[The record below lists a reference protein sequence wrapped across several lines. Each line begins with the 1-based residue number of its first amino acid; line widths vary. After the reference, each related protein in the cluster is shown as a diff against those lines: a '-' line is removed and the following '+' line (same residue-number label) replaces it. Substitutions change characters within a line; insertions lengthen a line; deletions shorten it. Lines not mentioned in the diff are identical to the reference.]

1 MADLVITKAKGGF
14 GRPAE
19 MTVIPPQRQVTIE
32 SLRAVAKDAGLNG
45 VFLADTLSALA
56 MHARAASRFEL
67 AAARQAGSTEMSQLH
82 SSLAHA
88 HMAHLQTIEA
98 LMRALGVDPMYAS
111 PLARMNHFLDGGL
124 LAAPRL
130 AGSVDAAAMAATLL
144 DIALAMAEKT
154 QCATQTLR
162 AITAVAKPSRSADA
176 LRAAVERLEADVGA
190 TLNHVRQ
197 TREQL
202 LVACATAQNT
212 G

>member
-19 MTVIPPQRQVTIE
+19 MTVIPPQRQVNIE

-45 VFLADTLSALA
+45 LFIADSLSSFA
-56 MHARAASRFEL
+56 MHARAASRFGL
-67 AAARQAGSTEMSQLH
+67 AAARQAGSPEMSQLH

-88 HMAHLQTIEA
+88 HMAALQTIEA
-98 LMRALGVDPMYAS
+98 LMRALGVDPQYAS
-111 PLARMNHFLDGGL
+111 PLSRMAHFLDGGL

-130 AGSVDAAAMAATLL
+130 GGSVDAPAMAAVLL
-144 DIALAMAEKT
+144 DIALAMVERS

-162 AITAVAKPSRSADA
+162 AITAAAKPSRSTDA
-176 LRAAVERLEADVGA
+176 LRAAVERLEADIGA

-202 LVACATAQNT
+202 LVACATAQHT